1 MALPMLWC
9 GPSSVSE
16 RRHDA
21 HVRPGGD
28 ARAIFVRLPAV
39 RTAARGAVLMD
50 INTMFG
56 VLLTAF
62 LVIVVL
68 CVKPLG
74 SYIADVMQLPGDTQA
89 RHDRQV
95 RPNFVLRT
103 GARFEALLYRLSGID
118 PRQEM
123 SWTRYAIALLL
134 FNVLGAVVVYGLQR
148 LQLFFPLN
156 PQRFAAVSPDSSFN
170 TAVSFITNTNWQGYS
185 GESTMGY
192 LVQMAG
198 LAVQNFLSAATG
210 IVVAIAL
217 IRGFARHTVKT
228 IGNFWG
234 DVPRATL
241 HVLLPLSAVL
251 ALVLVSQGEM
261 QNFDGYKDATTVEKI
276 TYQNPKT
283 DADGNPI
290 KDAAGNPVTET
301 ATTQTQTLPMGPIAS
316 QEAIKELGT
325 NGGGFYNANSA
336 HPYENPTPLTN
347 LLEMLAIFI
356 IPFALTYTFGKMVG
370 DTRQGW
376 VVLAAMLILFVPLVM
391 MAFHSEQQGNPLIAK
406 QGIDQVASAAQPGGN
421 MEGKETRF
429 GIAAS
434 ALFAAVTTATS
445 CGAVNSM
452 HDSMTPLGGFVPLFL
467 IELGEVAP
475 GGVGTG
481 MYSILIF
488 AILGVFIAGLMIGR
502 TPEYIGKKIEAL
514 EMKLASI
521 FILTTPFVVLIG
533 TAVAVVTVAGKAGV
547 ANPGAHGFSEI
558 LYAFSSAANNNGS
571 AFAGLSANT
580 VFYNVSTGLA
590 MFIARFWPIV
600 AALAIAGSLAAKKR
614 VPVTEGTMPTHGPL
628 FVALLVGSILLIG
641 VLTYVPAL
649 ALGPVVEHFMLAAA
663 AK

>member
-1 MALPMLWC
+1 MSA
-9 GPSSVSE
+9 
-16 RRHDA
+16 
-21 HVRPGGD
+21 
-28 ARAIFVRLPAV
+28 
-39 RTAARGAVLMD
+39 
-50 INTMFG
+50 NTMFG
-56 VLLTAF
+56 LLLIAF
-62 LVIVVL
+62 LGVLVL
-68 CVKPLG
+68 CAKPLG
-74 SYIADVMQLPGDTQA
+74 SYMADVMEGRSNFALRAG
-89 RHDRQV
+89 V
-95 RPNFVLRT
+95 RIER
-103 GARFEALLYRLSGID
+103 LLYRLCGID
-118 PRQEM
+118 SSEEM
-123 SWTRYAIALLL
+123 SWKQYAIALLL
-134 FNVLGAVVVYGLQR
+134 FNVLGAVIVYALQR
-148 LQLFFPLN
+148 LQLFLPLN
-156 PQRFAAVSPDSSFN
+156 PQKFPAVSPDSSFN

-217 IRGFARHTVKT
+217 VRGFARHTVRT
-228 IGNFWG
+228 IGNFWV
-234 DVPRATL
+234 DITRSTL
-241 HVLLPLSAVL
+241 YVLLPLATVL
-251 ALVLVSQGEM
+251 ALVLDSQGVI

-283 DADGNPI
+283 DADGNPL
-290 KDAAGNPVTET
+290 KDAAGNAVTET
-301 ATTQTQTLPMGPIAS
+301 ATTQTQSLPMGPVAS
-316 QEAIKELGT
+316 QESIKELGT

-336 HPYENPTPLTN
+336 HPYENPTALTN

-376 VVLAAMLILFVPLVM
+376 VVLTAMLILFVPLVIT
-391 MAFHSEQQGNPLIAK
+391 AFHSEHHGNPLLAK
-406 QGIDQVASAAQPGGN
+406 QGIDEVASVLQSGGN

-434 ALFAAVTTATS
+434 ALFTAVTTATS
-445 CGAVNSM
+445 CGAVNNM
-452 HDSMTPLGGFVPLFL
+452 HDSLMPLGGFVPLFL

-481 MYSILIF
+481 LYSILMF

-502 TPEYIGKKIEAL
+502 TPEYLGKKIEAL

-547 ANPGAHGFSEI
+547 ANPGPHGFTEI
-558 LYAFSSAANNNGS
+558 LYAYSSAANNNGS
-571 AFAGLSANT
+571 AFGGLSANT

-600 AALAIAGSLAAKKR
+600 AALAIAGSLASKKR

-628 FVALLVGSILLIG
+628 FVVLLIGSILLIG

-663 AK
+663 T

>member
-1 MALPMLWC
+1 M
-9 GPSSVSE
+9 
-16 RRHDA
+16 
-21 HVRPGGD
+21 GG
-28 ARAIFVRLPAV
+28 
-39 RTAARGAVLMD
+39 
-50 INTMFG
+50 
-56 VLLTAF
+56 
-62 LVIVVL
+62 
-68 CVKPLG
+68 
-74 SYIADVMQLPGDTQA
+74 
-89 RHDRQV
+89 
-95 RPNFVLRT
+95 RPNFALRI
-103 GARFEALLYRLSGID
+103 GGRVEGLLYRLCGVDS
-118 PRQEM
+118 REEM
-123 SWTRYAIALLL
+123 SWKQYAIALLL
-134 FNVLGAVVVYGLQR
+134 FNVLGALIVYGLQR
-148 LQLFFPLN
+148 LQLFLPIN
-156 PQRFAAVSPDSSFN
+156 PQKLAAVSPDSSFN
-170 TAVSFITNTNWQGYS
+170 TAISFITNTNWQGYS

-228 IGNFWG
+228 IGNFWV
-234 DVPRATL
+234 DVTRATL
-241 HVLLPLSAVL
+241 YVLLPIAAVL
-251 ALVLVSQGEM
+251 ALVLVSQGVL

-290 KDAAGNPVTET
+290 KDAAGNAVTEA

-356 IPFALTYTFGKMVG
+356 IPIALTYTFGKMVG

-376 VVLAAMLILFVPLVM
+376 VVLAAMLILFVPLVI
-391 MAFHSEQQGNPLIAK
+391 MAFHSEQHGNPLVAQ
-406 QGIDQVASAAQPGGN
+406 QGIDQVASAVQPGGN

-445 CGAVNSM
+445 CGAVNTM

-600 AALAIAGSLAAKKR
+600 AALAIAGSLASKKR

-628 FVALLVGSILLIG
+628 FVVLLIGSILLIG

>member
-1 MALPMLWC
+1 M
-9 GPSSVSE
+9 
-16 RRHDA
+16 DA
-21 HVRPGGD
+21 
-28 ARAIFVRLPAV
+28 
-39 RTAARGAVLMD
+39 
-50 INTMFG
+50 NTMFG

-62 LVIVVL
+62 LGIVLL

-74 SYIADVMQLPGDTQA
+74 SYIADVMQAD
-89 RHDRQV
+89 RDRQGP
-95 RPNFVLRT
+95 PNLALRA
-103 GARFEALLYRLSGID
+103 GGRVEGLLYRLCGID
-118 PRQEM
+118 SAEEM
-123 SWTRYAIALLL
+123 PWTRYAIALLL
-134 FNVLGAVVVYGLQR
+134 FNVSGAVIVYGLQR

-210 IVVAIAL
+210 IAVAIAL
-217 IRGFARHTVKT
+217 IRSFARHTVKT
-228 IGNFWG
+228 IGNFWV
-234 DVPRATL
+234 DVTRATFY
-241 HVLLPLSAVL
+241 VLLPLAVVL
-251 ALVLVSQGEM
+251 ALVLVSQGVIE
-261 QNFDGYKDATTVEKI
+261 NFAGYQDATTVEKT

-283 DADGNPI
+283 DAAGSPL
-290 KDAAGNPVTET
+290 KDAAGNAVTET

-325 NGGGFYNANSA
+325 NGGGFFNANSA
-336 HPYENPTPLTN
+336 HPYENPTPLSN
-347 LLEMLAIFI
+347 WLEIFAILL

-376 VVLAAMLILFVPLVM
+376 VVLTAMLILFVPLVIL
-391 MAFHSEQQGNPLIAK
+391 AFHSEQLGNPLIAK
-406 QGIDQVASAAQPGGN
+406 QGIDQVASTLQAGGN

-434 ALFAAVTTATS
+434 SFFAAAATGTS
-445 CGAVNSM
+445 TGAVNTS
-452 HDSMTPLGGFVPLFL
+452 HDSMTPLGGFVPMFL
-467 IELGEVAP
+467 MQLGEVAP

-481 MYSILIF
+481 VYSILIF

-502 TPEYIGKKIEAL
+502 TPEYLGKKIEAF
-514 EMKLASI
+514 EMKMASV
-521 FILTTPFVVLIG
+521 FILTTPFAVLIG
-533 TAVAVVTVAGKAGV
+533 TAVAVMTIAGKAGV
-547 ANPGAHGFSEI
+547 GNPGAHGFSEI
-558 LYAFSSAANNNGS
+558 LYGFTSAANNNGS
-571 AFAGLSANT
+571 SFGGLTATT
-580 VFYNVSTGLA
+580 VFYNVATALA
-590 MFIARFWPIV
+590 MFIGRFWPIV

-628 FVALLVGSILLIG
+628 FVILLIGSILLIG

-663 AK
+663 K